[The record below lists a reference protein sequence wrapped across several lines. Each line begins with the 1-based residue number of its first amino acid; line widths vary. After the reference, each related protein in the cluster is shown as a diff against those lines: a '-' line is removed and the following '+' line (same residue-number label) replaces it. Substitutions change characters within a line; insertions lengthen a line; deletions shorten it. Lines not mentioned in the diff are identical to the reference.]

1 MKKEYISLGLMSGTS
16 SDGIDASI
24 IRSNGEISQKKKI
37 FEILED
43 QYFEY
48 DREFIDKI
56 LNLRD
61 KINNLSDLEKFKEEI
76 KTVERELTI
85 FHVKAVNSMKKRTN
99 IDLIGFH
106 GHTIYHNYEEK
117 TSVQIGD
124 PNLLSQ
130 LTKKNVVYN
139 FRENDL
145 KNGGQGAP
153 LAPVFHI
160 AIANQLN
167 FKSPWIILNIGG
179 ISNFT
184 YYDNEKDFFTA
195 SDIGPGNCLIDE
207 WIRKYS
213 DLKLDK
219 DGLIA
224 RSGEV
229 HKQIL
234 QDILER
240 DLIKTNQKSFDIK
253 DFDLGFARGLSLEDG
268 AATITEYTVENI
280 CWRLINEINMY
291 DNKKTKLILSGGG
304 RKNKFIFEKI
314 KDKLKC
320 DVVAIDEFNIN
331 GDFIESQAFAFLSIR
346 SANGLPISFKWMT
359 GCEKESCLGGE
370 IINFR

>member
-24 IRSNGEISQKKKI
+24 IKSNGEILKKKKI
-37 FEILED
+37 FEILEN

-48 DREFIDKI
+48 DNEFLDKI
-56 LNLRD
+56 LNLRE
-61 KINNLSDLEKFKEEI
+61 KINNLSDLQKFKEEI

-85 FHVKAVNSMKKRTN
+85 VHAKAVNSMKKKIN

-106 GHTIYHNYEEK
+106 GHTIYHNSKEK
-117 TSVQIGD
+117 ISVQIGD

-130 LTKKNVVYN
+130 LTKKSVVYN
-139 FRENDL
+139 FRKNDL
-145 KNGGQGAP
+145 ENGGQGAP
-153 LAPVFHI
+153 LAPVFHM

-167 FKSPWIILNIGG
+167 FKFSWIILNIGG

-184 YYDNEKDFFTA
+184 YFDKEKKSFIA
-195 SDIGPGNCLIDE
+195 SDIGPGNCLIDQ

-213 DLKLDK
+213 NLKLDK

-224 RSGEV
+224 KSGEINQ
-229 HKQIL
+229 QIL

-240 DLIKTNQKSFDIK
+240 DLIKINQKSFDIK

-280 CWRLINEINMY
+280 CWRLKNEINIHD
-291 DNKKTKLILSGGG
+291 DNKIKLILSGGG

-314 KDKLKC
+314 KNKLKC
-320 DVVAIDEFNIN
+320 EVLAIDEFNID

-346 SANGLPISFKWMT
+346 SVNGLPISFNWMT
-359 GCEKESCLGGE
+359 GCEKKSCLGGE
-370 IINFR
+370 IINLK

>member
-24 IRSNGEISQKKKI
+24 IKSNGEILEKKKI
-37 FEILED
+37 FEILEN

-48 DREFIDKI
+48 DNEFLDKI
-56 LNLRD
+56 LNLRE
-61 KINNLSDLEKFKEEI
+61 KINNLGDLKKFKEEI

-85 FHVKAVNSMKKRTN
+85 VHAKAVNSMKNKIN

-106 GHTIYHNYEEK
+106 GHTIYHNSKEK
-117 TSVQIGD
+117 TSLQIGD

-130 LTKKNVVYN
+130 LTKKSVVYN
-139 FRENDL
+139 FRKNDL
-145 KNGGQGAP
+145 ENGGQGAP
-153 LAPVFHI
+153 LAPVFHM

-167 FKSPWIILNIGG
+167 FKFSWIILNIGG

-184 YYDNEKDFFTA
+184 YFDKEKKSFIA
-195 SDIGPGNCLIDE
+195 SDIGPGNCLIDQ

-224 RSGEV
+224 KSGEI

-280 CWRLINEINMY
+280 CWRLKNEINIHD
-291 DNKKTKLILSGGG
+291 DNKIKLILSGGG

-314 KDKLKC
+314 KNKLNC
-320 DVVAIDEFNIN
+320 EVLAIDEFNID

-346 SANGLPISFKWMT
+346 SANSLPISFNWMT

-370 IINFR
+370 IVNFK

>member
-24 IRSNGEISQKKKI
+24 IKSNGEILEKKKI
-37 FEILED
+37 FEILEN
-43 QYFEY
+43 QYFKY
-48 DREFIDKI
+48 DNEFLDKI
-56 LNLRD
+56 LNLRE
-61 KINNLSDLEKFKEEI
+61 KINNLSDLKKFREEI

-85 FHVKAVNSMKKRTN
+85 VHAKAVNSMKKKIN

-106 GHTIYHNYEEK
+106 GHTIYHNAKEK

-130 LTKKNVVYN
+130 LTKKSVVYN
-139 FRENDL
+139 FRKNDL
-145 KNGGQGAP
+145 ENGGQGAP
-153 LAPVFHI
+153 LAPVFHM

-167 FKSPWIILNIGG
+167 FKFSWIILNIGG

-184 YYDNEKDFFTA
+184 HYDKEKKSFIA
-195 SDIGPGNCLIDE
+195 SDIGPGNCLIDQ

-224 RSGEV
+224 KSGEI

-280 CWRLINEINMY
+280 CWRLKNEINIHD
-291 DNKKTKLILSGGG
+291 DNKIKLILSGGG

-314 KDKLKC
+314 KNKLKC
-320 DVVAIDEFNIN
+320 EVLAIDEFNID

-346 SANGLPISFKWMT
+346 SVNGLPISFNWMT
-359 GCEKESCLGGE
+359 GCEKKSCLGGE
-370 IINFR
+370 IINLK

>member
-48 DREFIDKI
+48 DRKFIDKI

-85 FHVKAVNSMKKRTN
+85 FHAKAVNSMKKKIN

-153 LAPVFHI
+153 LAPIFHI

>member
-24 IRSNGEISQKKKI
+24 IKSNGEISEKKKI
-37 FEILED
+37 FEILEN

-48 DREFIDKI
+48 DNAFLNKI
-56 LNLRD
+56 LNLRE
-61 KINNLSDLEKFKEEI
+61 KINNLNDLKKFRDEI
-76 KTVERELTI
+76 KIVERELTI
-85 FHVKAVNSMKKRTN
+85 VHAKAISAMKKKIN

-106 GHTIYHNYEEK
+106 GHTIYHNAKEK

-124 PNLLSQ
+124 PSLLSQ
-130 LTKKNVVYN
+130 LTKKSVVYN
-139 FRENDL
+139 FRKNDL
-145 KNGGQGAP
+145 DNGGQGAP
-153 LAPVFHI
+153 LAPVFHM
-160 AIANQLN
+160 AIGNQFN
-167 FKSPWIILNIGG
+167 FKFSWIILNIGG

-184 YYDNEKDFFTA
+184 YFDKEKKSFIA
-195 SDIGPGNCLIDE
+195 SDIGPGNCLIDQ
-207 WIRKYS
+207 WIKKYS
-213 DLKLDK
+213 KFKFDK

-224 RSGEV
+224 RSGEI

-240 DLIKTNQKSFDIK
+240 DLIKIKQKSFDIK

-280 CWRLINEINMY
+280 CWRLINEININE
-291 DNKKTKLILSGGG
+291 NKNIKLILSGGG

-314 KDKLKC
+314 KNKFKC
-320 DVVAIDEFNIN
+320 DVFDIDEFNID

-346 SANGLPISFKWMT
+346 SVNGLPISFKWMT
-359 GCEKESCLGGE
+359 GCEKDSCLGGE
-370 IINFR
+370 IINFK

>member
-48 DREFIDKI
+48 DRKFIDKI

-346 SANGLPISFKWMT
+346 SANSLPISFNWMT

-370 IINFR
+370 IVNFK

>member
-85 FHVKAVNSMKKRTN
+85 FHAKAVNSMKKKIN

-213 DLKLDK
+213 DFKLDK

-268 AATITEYTVENI
+268 AATIKEYTVENI
-280 CWRLINEINMY
+280 CWRLINEINIY

>member
-48 DREFIDKI
+48 DRKFIDKI

-153 LAPVFHI
+153 LAPIFHI

>member
-24 IRSNGEISQKKKI
+24 IKSNGEISSKKKI

-48 DREFIDKI
+48 DNDFLDKI

-61 KINNLSDLEKFKEEI
+61 KINNRRDLEKFKEEI
-76 KTVERELTI
+76 KNVERELTI
-85 FHVKAVNSMKKRTN
+85 VHAKAVDLMKKKTN

-106 GHTIYHNYEEK
+106 GHTIYHNSKEK

-130 LTKKNVVYN
+130 LTKKSVVYN
-139 FRENDL
+139 FRKNDL
-145 KNGGQGAP
+145 ENGGQGAP
-153 LAPVFHI
+153 LAPIFHM

-167 FKSPWIILNIGG
+167 FKFPWIILNIGG

-184 YYDNEKDFFTA
+184 YYNKEKKSFIA
-195 SDIGPGNCLIDE
+195 SDIGPGNCLIDQ
-207 WIRKYS
+207 WVRKYS
-213 DLKLDK
+213 EFKLDK

-224 RSGEV
+224 RSGEIN
-229 HKQIL
+229 KQIL

-253 DFDLGFARGLSLEDG
+253 DFDLGFVRGLSLEDG
-268 AATITEYTVENI
+268 AATITEYTAENI
-280 CWRLINEINMY
+280 CWRLINEI
-291 DNKKTKLILSGGG
+291 DLIGDKKIKLILSGGG
-304 RKNKFIFEKI
+304 RKNKFILEKI
-314 KDKLKC
+314 KNKLKC
-320 DVVAIDEFNIN
+320 DVIAIDEFNID

-346 SANGLPISFKWMT
+346 SLNRLPISFNWMT

-370 IINFR
+370 IINFK

>member
-24 IRSNGEISQKKKI
+24 IKSNGEILEKKKI
-37 FEILED
+37 FEILEN
-43 QYFEY
+43 QYFKY
-48 DREFIDKI
+48 DNEFLDKI
-56 LNLRD
+56 LNLRE
-61 KINNLSDLEKFKEEI
+61 KINNLSDLKKFREEI

-85 FHVKAVNSMKKRTN
+85 VHAKAVNSMKKKIN

-106 GHTIYHNYEEK
+106 GHTIYHNAKEK

-130 LTKKNVVYN
+130 LTKKSVVYN
-139 FRENDL
+139 FRKNDL
-145 KNGGQGAP
+145 ENGGQGAP
-153 LAPVFHI
+153 LAPVFHM

-167 FKSPWIILNIGG
+167 FKFSWIILNIGG

-184 YYDNEKDFFTA
+184 HYDKEKKSFIA
-195 SDIGPGNCLIDE
+195 SDIGPGNCLIDQ

-224 RSGEV
+224 KRGEI
-229 HKQIL
+229 HMQIL

-240 DLIKTNQKSFDIK
+240 DLIKINQKSFDIK
-253 DFDLGFARGLSLEDG
+253 DFDLGFVRGLSLEDG
-268 AATITEYTVENI
+268 AATITEYTAENI
-280 CWRLINEINMY
+280 CWRLKNETNIHN
-291 DNKKTKLILSGGG
+291 DNKIKLILSGGG

-314 KDKLKC
+314 KNKLKC
-320 DVVAIDEFNIN
+320 EVVAIDEFNID

-346 SANGLPISFKWMT
+346 SANGLPITFNWMT
-359 GCEKESCLGGE
+359 GCEKDSCLGGK
-370 IINFR
+370 IINFK

>member
-213 DLKLDK
+213 DFKLDK

-280 CWRLINEINMY
+280 CWRLINEINIY

-320 DVVAIDEFNIN
+320 DVVAIDEFNID

>member
-85 FHVKAVNSMKKRTN
+85 FHAKAVNSMKKKIN

-213 DLKLDK
+213 DFKLDK

-280 CWRLINEINMY
+280 CWRLINEINIY

>member
-1 MKKEYISLGLMSGTS
+1 MKKDYISLGLMSGTS

-48 DREFIDKI
+48 DRKFIDKI

-153 LAPVFHI
+153 LAPIFHI

>member
-48 DREFIDKI
+48 DRKFIDKI